1 MKRILFLIVCLMPFT
16 AKADMDKICYVGADY
31 VDGEIDKPNDLL
43 TVEKVVRVKKCER
56 NNILT
61 VIALPKFSTTHVIDR
76 FCRYDAEV
84 NYIYLEEWK
93 AGRLTCVLYDS
104 YPRLEKL

>member
-1 MKRILFLIVCLMPFT
+1 MRLLLLLLPLLPFM

-31 VDGEIDKPNDLL
+31 VDGEIDKPNNRF
-43 TVEKVVRVKKCER
+43 TVEKVVREKKCER

-61 VIALPKFSTTHVIDR
+61 VKALPKFSLTEVIQS
-76 FCRYDAEV
+76 FCRYDREV

-93 AGRLTCVLYDS
+93 AGRLTCVLYDY
-104 YPRLEKL
+104 YPRVHKR